1 MSRGQHA
8 ADDGSFSK
16 SAGGAMAR
24 GIMLIVVAVLLGV
37 VLLNATDDPEPFAQA
52 SDEESDDQGTT
63 PTTEATGGEEETTS
77 TSAPAVARDPSEVT
91 VYVVNGSG
99 VRGAAGSITERLKGS
114 TYITVDP
121 GNIEVVDSSRVY
133 FTPGY
138 EADAAAIASLLT
150 PPPAVEAMPDPA
162 PVDDLR
168 GAQVLVVVAADLA
181 GG

>member
-8 ADDGSFSK
+8 ADDGSFGK

-24 GIMLIVVAVLLGV
+24 GIVLIVVAVLLGV
-37 VLLNATDDPEPFAQA
+37 VLLNATDDPEPFADA
-52 SDEESDDQGTT
+52 SDQESDERGAT
-63 PTTEATGGEEETTS
+63 PTTESPAAEDETTS
-77 TSAPAVARDPSEVT
+77 TSAPAVARDPAEVT

-99 VRGAAGSITERLKGS
+99 VRGVAGRITEQLKAA

-121 GNIEVVDSSRVY
+121 GNIDVVDSSRVY

-138 EADAAAIASLLT
+138 EADAAAVAGLLT
-150 PPPAVEAMPDPA
+150 PPPAVEALPDPP
-162 PVDDLR
+162 PVDDLQ